1 MLGLYKRKV
10 EREKCRE
17 KKTGQERKE
26 KLKEGHVPEPAP
38 VTIAVFPFT
47 LKG

>member
-1 MLGLYKRKV
+1 M
-10 EREKCRE
+10 E
-17 KKTGQERKE
+17 E

-47 LKG
+47 LKGCVFGGASWKYGFAVAIMVYIYA